1 MKGKFTSCEYDKI
14 IQHSPSISHSSK
26 VLKQPPRPSAICLSA
41 SSLRPP
47 HQLPLHWPAGH
58 IGLYHRALAPK
69 QASDPWT
76 KARIKDLED
85 RNRKRRKY
93 GARGIFERK
102 GPGIAFKSSFQMFD
116 VHGLQPSEAGVG
128 SQPTWESLF
137 LPDGG

>member
-1 MKGKFTSCEYDKI
+1 M
-14 IQHSPSISHSSK
+14 
-26 VLKQPPRPSAICLSA
+26 
-41 SSLRPP
+41 
-47 HQLPLHWPAGH
+47 
-58 IGLYHRALAPK
+58 PK
-69 QASDPWT
+69 QVSDPGT

-128 SQPTWESLF
+128 SQPTCESLF